1 MITEQSTLKN
11 GIRLVHQYADSPVA
25 HLGVFILAGS
35 RDETDPEHGLAHF
48 IEHTIFKGTEKRS
61 VLQVLNRLENVG
73 ADLDAFTTKEETCIN
88 AAFLHRYYSRT
99 LELFSDILLHSVFP
113 EKEIEKEKRVVADE
127 IKSYLD
133 NPADQVFD
141 DFEEQVF
148 KGHPLGRNILGTP
161 RSLKKFNGEMIRSFI
176 RRHYEP
182 CRMIIASVGK
192 IEFGRLSAMV
202 GHYFDE
208 AVLSD
213 TSLSRMPFEGYRA
226 EQHYKRKKVCQVHCI
241 TGGPAYPGHHP
252 KRLAMAVLNNL
263 LGGPVMNSRLSLA
276 LRERSGLTY
285 HNESSYSAY
294 SDTGIVSIYFGTDPA
309 NFGQALDIV
318 YRELRKLRENK
329 LTTSQLHTVRRQVA
343 GQLAISAES
352 NMATMLA
359 MGKSFLLLNHF
370 DSIEE
375 TLRKVDNIS
384 ADDLIGIANEVFDPG
399 RMGLIVYQP

>member
-1 MITEQSTLKN
+1 MTTEQCCLRN

-35 RDETDPEHGLAHF
+35 RDETTREHGLAHF

-88 AAFLHRYYSRT
+88 ATFLNGYYSRT
-99 LELFSDILLHSVFP
+99 LELFSDILFHSVFP
-113 EKEIEKEKRVVADE
+113 EKEIEKEKMVVADE

-133 NPADQVFD
+133 NPAEQIFD

-148 KGHPLGRNILGTP
+148 RGHPLGRNILGTP
-161 RSLKKFNGEMIRSFI
+161 RSLKKFNAEMIRSFI

-182 CRMIIASVGK
+182 GRMVIASVGK
-192 IEFGRLSAMV
+192 IEFSRLSRIV
-202 GHYFDE
+202 SHYFE
-208 AVLSD
+208 TALISD
-213 TSLSRMPFEGYRA
+213 TTLSRIPFVSLQA
-226 EQHYKRKKVCQVHCI
+226 EQHFKRKKVSQVHCI

-309 NFGQALDIV
+309 RFNQALDIV
-318 YRELRKLRENK
+318 YRELRKLRKNK
-329 LTTSQLHTVRRQVA
+329 LTTSQLQIVRRQVA

-359 MGKSFLLLNHF
+359 MGKSFLLLDRF

-375 TLRKVDNIS
+375 TLRKVDAIT
-384 ADDLIGIANEVFDPG
+384 AGDLLDIANEVFDPEQ
-399 RMGLIVYQP
+399 MGILVYQP